1 MFPLHE
7 EGRLKQ
13 FSVFPLGTI
22 DRVHLSAGS
31 CWLMTLTLIVDWNG
45 HLRMASY
52 IPGIRASKTE
62 TLLPAATSHPNGN
75 SLTYKEYPR
84 DPVIIIGLQKS
95 VGTVSF
101 FGLIFSALFP
111 ASKILLKPLSFQT
124 ADLSRPHSRLFIRSS
139 KGRENCSSGS
149 FFSSIFQSIRFDA

>member
-7 EGRLKQ
+7 EKRLKQ

-31 CWLMTLTLIVDWNG
+31 CWLMTLILIVDWNG

-52 IPGIRASKTE
+52 IPVIRATKTE
-62 TLLPAATSHPNGN
+62 TWLPAATLHPNGN

-84 DPVIIIGLQKS
+84 EPLKIIGLQKS
-95 VGTVSF
+95 VGTFLF
-101 FGLIFSALFP
+101 FGLIFSALFR
-111 ASKILLKPLSFQT
+111 ASKILFEPLSFQT
-124 ADLSRPHSRLFIRSS
+124 TDPSRPHSRLFIRSS
-139 KGRENCSSGS
+139 KWRENCSSGS
-149 FFSSIFQSIRFDA
+149 IFFEYLN